1 MSESAVENSV
11 QDDNADVVTNFVVGG
26 VPDKHESSMSTMVN
40 PLDVNIFFLYNIFI
54 LFVANDYFFI

>member
-11 QDDNADVVTNFVVGG
+11 QDDNNDVVTNFVVGG

-40 PLDVNIFFLYNIFI
+40 PLDVNIC
-54 LFVANDYFFI
+54 FFI